1 MTNIPETG
9 RTPRVQIR
17 LVVIQILVL
26 SLLGTLGGRLWYLQI
41 REGDEYAKE
50 ASGNHVQQVVE
61 PAVRGSIL
69 GPRSAP
75 AGPQAKIP
83 MHAKTGTAE
92 VYGKQT
98 TSWFA
103 TYTKD
108 YTVVMTIS
116 QGGTGSGASGPA
128 VRNIYALYGVSDD
141 GTINKKNALLPTPEK
156 SLPKIQTDGTI
167 KAPKVAKDPAKDQR
181 ASQEG
186 APEPDETQQAAT
198 VNTSTGGNRLT
209 RRGAV
214 CAETGGCSHDRGQQL
229 PGLRVRPRARGLDP
243 AAGPRLAGP
252 PARLADLFSALA
264 LSMIGS
270 LLVFSATRN
279 RTEINQGDPYY
290 FLIRHLMNTSIGF
303 ALMIGTVWVGHRT
316 LRTAVPL
323 LYGASV
329 FLILLVLTPLGSTVN
344 GAHSWIVLG
353 GGFSLQPSEFVKI
366 TIILGMA
373 MLLAAR
379 VDAGDKPYPD
389 HRTVLQALGLA
400 AVPMLIVML
409 MPDLG
414 SVMVMV
420 IIVLGVLL
428 ASGASNRWVFGLLG
442 AGTLGAVAVWQLGIL
457 DEYQIARF
465 AAFANPSLD
474 PAGVGYNTNQAR
486 IAIGSAD

>member
-1 MTNIPETG
+1 MTGANSFQVSGYGPARAG
-9 RTPRVQIR
+9 RTR
-17 LVVIQILVL
+17 LLARDSLARRLDWPIL
-26 SLLGTLGGRLWYLQI
+26 
-41 REGDEYAKE
+41 
-50 ASGNHVQQVVE
+50 
-61 PAVRGSIL
+61 
-69 GPRSAP
+69 
-75 AGPQAKIP
+75 
-83 MHAKTGTAE
+83 
-92 VYGKQT
+92 
-98 TSWFA
+98 FA
-103 TYTKD
+103 
-108 YTVVMTIS
+108 
-116 QGGTGSGASGPA
+116 
-128 VRNIYALYGVSDD
+128 
-141 GTINKKNALLPTPEK
+141 
-156 SLPKIQTDGTI
+156 
-167 KAPKVAKDPAKDQR
+167 
-181 ASQEG
+181 
-186 APEPDETQQAAT
+186 
-198 VNTSTGGNRLT
+198 
-209 RRGAV
+209 
-214 CAETGGCSHDRGQQL
+214 
-229 PGLRVRPRARGLDP
+229 
-243 AAGPRLAGP
+243 
-252 PARLADLFSALA
+252 ALA

-270 LLVFSATRN
+270 ILVFSATRN

-290 FLIRHLMNTSIGF
+290 FLIRHLMNTGIGF

-323 LYGASV
+323 LYGASL
-329 FLILLVLTPLGSTVN
+329 FLLLLVLTPLGSTVN
-344 GAHSWIVLG
+344 GAHSWIVIG

-442 AGTLGAVAVWQLGIL
+442 AGTLGAIAVWQLHFL

-486 IAIGSAD
+486 IAIGSGGLTGAGLFHGSQTTGQFVPEQQTDFVFTVAGEELGFVGAGLIIVLLGVILWRACRIARETTELYGTIVAAGIVAWFAFQSFENIGMTLGIMPVTGLPLPFVSYGGSSMFATWVAVGLLQSIRVQRPMSA

>member
-1 MTNIPETG
+1 MTGANSFQ
-9 RTPRVQIR
+9 V
-17 LVVIQILVL
+17 
-26 SLLGTLGGRLWYLQI
+26 
-41 REGDEYAKE
+41 
-50 ASGNHVQQVVE
+50 SG
-61 PAVRGSIL
+61 
-69 GPRSAP
+69 
-75 AGPQAKIP
+75 
-83 MHAKTGTAE
+83 
-92 VYGKQT
+92 Y
-98 TSWFA
+98 
-103 TYTKD
+103 
-108 YTVVMTIS
+108 
-116 QGGTGSGASGPA
+116 GPA
-128 VRNIYALYGVSDD
+128 RAGW
-141 GTINKKNALLPTPEK
+141 TRLLARD
-156 SLPKIQTDGTI
+156 SL
-167 KAPKVAKDPAKDQR
+167 AR
-181 ASQEG
+181 
-186 APEPDETQQAAT
+186 
-198 VNTSTGGNRLT
+198 RL
-209 RRGAV
+209 
-214 CAETGGCSHDRGQQL
+214 DW
-229 PGLRVRPRARGLDP
+229 PI
-243 AAGPRLAGP
+243 
-252 PARLADLFSALA
+252 LFSALA

-270 LLVFSATRN
+270 ILVFSATRN

-290 FLIRHLMNTSIGF
+290 FLIRHLMNTGIGF

-323 LYGASV
+323 LYGASLC
-329 FLILLVLTPLGSTVN
+329 LILLVLTPLGSTVN
-344 GAHSWIVLG
+344 GAHSWIVIG

-420 IIVLGVLL
+420 IIVLGLLL

-442 AGTLGAVAVWQLGIL
+442 AGAAGAIAVWQLHIL

-486 IAIGSAD
+486 IAIGSGGLTGAGLFHGSQTTGQFVPEQQTDFVFTVAGEELGFVGGGLIIVLLGVILWRACRIARETTELYGTIVAAGIVAWFAFQSFENVGMTLGIMPVTGLPLPFVSYGGSSMFATWVAVGLLQSIRVQRPMSA